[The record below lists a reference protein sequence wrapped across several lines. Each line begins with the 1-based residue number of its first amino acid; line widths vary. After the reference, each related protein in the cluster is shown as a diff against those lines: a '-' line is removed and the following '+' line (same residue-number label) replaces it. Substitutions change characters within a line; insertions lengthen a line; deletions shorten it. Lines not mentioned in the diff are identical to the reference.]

1 MKQYYTD
8 KKYKEL
14 LSHMVILVDSR
25 EQNNKSV
32 IDWFDRN
39 KIRWKSKALKTGD

>member
-14 LSHMVILVDSR
+14 LSHMVVLVDTR
-25 EQNNKSV
+25 ENTNKMLLIGLIGITS
-32 IDWFDRN
+32 N
-39 KIRWKSKALKTGD
+39 GSQEH

>member
-14 LSHMVILVDSR
+14 LSHMIILVDSR

-32 IDWFDRN
+32 
-39 KIRWKSKALKTGD
+39 TE

>member
-14 LSHMVILVDSR
+14 LSHMVVLVDTR
-25 EQNNKSV
+25 ENTNKMLLIGLIEITLNGSQEH
-32 IDWFDRN
+32 
-39 KIRWKSKALKTGD
+39 

>member
-14 LSHMVILVDSR
+14 LSHMVVLVDTR
-25 EQNNKSV
+25 ENTNKNV
-32 IDWFDRN
+32 TD
-39 KIRWKSKALKTGD
+39 

>member
-14 LSHMVILVDSR
+14 LSHMVVLVDTR
-25 EQNNKSV
+25 ENTNKNV
-32 IDWFDRN
+32 TDIQILELDW
-39 KIRWKSKALKTGD
+39 